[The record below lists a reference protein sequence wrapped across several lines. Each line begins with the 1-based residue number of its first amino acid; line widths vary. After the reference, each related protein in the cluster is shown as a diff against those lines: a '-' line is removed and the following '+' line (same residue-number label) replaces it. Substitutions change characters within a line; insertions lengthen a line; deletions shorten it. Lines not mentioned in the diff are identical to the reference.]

1 MLLCFTYVFKSNFK
15 GKTVSRLQSVK
26 SNTWTL
32 QITTLPSVSA
42 FKKVSYV
49 YLQCCQPCM
58 HLEINIVKFRLGTL
72 RGYTLFFCVPFL
84 FFFFFGLFFFWAVPL
99 AFGGSRAVATGLH
112 HSHNSVGSEPH
123 LRPTLQLM
131 AMPDL

>member
-1 MLLCFTYVFKSNFK
+1 MEESYNIKVLLCFTYVFKSNFK

-84 FFFFFGLFFFWAVPL
+84 FFFFLGVLGGFFFFFCFSFFFFFFFLVFCLLGLSPWHMEVPEL
-99 AFGGSRAVATGLH
+99 
-112 HSHNSVGSEPH
+112 
-123 LRPTLQLM
+123 
-131 AMPDL
+131 